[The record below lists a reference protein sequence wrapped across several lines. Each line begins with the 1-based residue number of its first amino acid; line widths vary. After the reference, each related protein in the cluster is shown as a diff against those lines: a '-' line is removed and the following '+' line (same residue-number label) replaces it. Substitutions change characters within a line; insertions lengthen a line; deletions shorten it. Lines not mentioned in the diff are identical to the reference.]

1 MMMEVMIVIVTMML
15 VKKCLSEKDL
25 TFQHVRFKFL
35 RHLKATSGIVESMKT
50 TVERMTTAIDV
61 NAYS

>member
-1 MMMEVMIVIVTMML
+1 MVMVVMIVIVTMMI
-15 VKKCLSEKDL
+15 VKKCLLEKDL
-25 TFQHVRFKFL
+25 TFQRLHFKVFNL
-35 RHLKATSGIVESMKT
+35 LKATSGIVESMKT

>member
-1 MMMEVMIVIVTMML
+1 MVMVVKIVIMTMMIVR
-15 VKKCLSEKDL
+15 KEDL
-25 TFQHVRFKFL
+25 TFKHVCFKVL
-35 RHLKATSGIVESMKT
+35 WHLKSTSGIVESMKT